1 MPENGKIHQVFAKKR
16 CVIISQGVKMSF
28 MNTRQDNK
36 LNMGITVQTTCNRY
50 PAVIA
55 KIPAFVTAL
64 GDLGVKLEYI
74 KAQAQIQAG
83 KTDGVTQDKNTAKQ
97 ALCDKAFEVGS
108 SVGSYAS
115 TVKNGELAAK
125 VNFTHS
131 DLLRSRDIETAGLC
145 QNIRT
150 AATDNL
156 AALSDYGV
164 TAADLTDLA
173 QKIANYETALS
184 TPANARVSKKT
195 ATDNL
200 DAGFTDLDSILA
212 SRMDALLPKFQAL
225 SADFVKDYWNARNIV
240 DTAASHTSPA
250 PAPTPTAVPAK

>member
-1 MPENGKIHQVFAKKR
+1 
-16 CVIISQGVKMSF
+16 MSS

-36 LNMGITVQTTCNRY
+36 LAMGLNVQTTCNHY
-50 PAVIA
+50 SAIIA
-55 KIPAFVTAL
+55 QIPAFVAAL
-64 GDLGVKLEYI
+64 GDLGVKMEYI
-74 KAQAQIQAG
+74 KNQAQIQAG
-83 KTDGVTQDKNTAKQ
+83 KTDGITQDKNTAKQ

-108 SVGSYAS
+108 AVGSYAS
-115 TVKNGELAAK
+115 TVKNGDLAAK
-125 VNFTHS
+125 VGFTHS

-156 AALSDYGV
+156 AALVDYGV

-173 QKIANYETALS
+173 QEISDYETALS

-195 ATDNL
+195 ATDNI
-200 DAGFTDLDSILA
+200 DAAFTDLDNILA
-212 SRMDALLPKFQAL
+212 NRMDALLPKFQAV

-240 DTAASHTSPA
+240 DTAASHASPA
-250 PAPTPTAVPAK
+250 PAPAPPAATPAK